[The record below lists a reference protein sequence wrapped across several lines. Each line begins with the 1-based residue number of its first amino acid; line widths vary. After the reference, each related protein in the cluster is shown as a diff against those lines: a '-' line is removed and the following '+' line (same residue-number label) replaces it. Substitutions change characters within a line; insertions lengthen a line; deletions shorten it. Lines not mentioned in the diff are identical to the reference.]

1 MPPKEKITRVKK
13 GDAGAGESA
22 LAVAAKAASAS
33 TPDVGEIVYNILDTL
48 ANLSAT
54 DSWHDF
60 HGDISRFREVIL
72 DNEKIYCEGL
82 PLGVTSLGEFNDEG
96 LALNNVIFSR
106 DGNRES
112 DYGQKLVTYNTG
124 EFEVKQDPY
133 TIKTINNSEY
143 SVRPFVVAHGSS
155 KTDAGKT
162 YTNAINLVSGLELE
176 SDSAII
182 IDATAVS
189 ILTILKSGDAVMDG
203 KVRKK
208 IYYVLTP
215 EVVNDPAGKTS
226 VAEKIF
232 DPSST
237 TYVKGVELIGCEPNV
252 PESINYNYSY
262 DKAIN
267 SGTALKNKSTNPYDK
282 FFSAFNFQLSEVQR
296 NRKGKKT
303 DYTTNLLIKSNDKR
317 IPVPENVQDSKTK
330 NNITFLTSLIKNAI
344 SMLGKKQDTLTNRFL
359 FNTKLQ
365 QKRSGDWLQVLACAV
380 LKSRAL
386 KQYNPPGTAPR
397 EQEIE
402 KKITKVYFITHDRVA
417 LAFALLLGVECI
429 YTHAKTKSCYIFKS
443 ASPADLETANVAFL
457 QNKKAELTEIKRK
470 ITLAKSDFFSYQTP
484 QHEAYYNFRRA
495 NIENKYPAA
504 IKSIGAKYNSLFI
517 ENADKTFNA
526 TDFTKFTC
534 ETFELALLYDYLL
547 LNFPDLSIDFNGIV
561 PTIDKLIEI
570 INDKLP
576 IIDQGIAESTAAAQ
590 ALSSGSAAPPTTYN
604 FAELKNNI
612 NNAISI
618 FNLLMARL
626 STLQTSL
633 DKYVLDE
640 LPWSIKIKL
649 ETTITNFQKSPNRKL
664 ASGWSWDNTQ
674 GNSRMWEA
682 FKDMVGIGSYK
693 SDKNLFLYNLNL
705 LPHDTKAYLCEKY
718 LEIQDIIN
726 KIPAPNIVENV
737 GKNPA
742 AVPMPV
748 GGRLTKFNIV
758 TKGFIAEIFLNFGF
772 KIPEP
777 RSRDTVSSSTSPAS
791 STSSLSPAS
800 STGSLSPASLP
811 PYSDAEYCL
820 NGDYEV
826 SIKRVLTTS
835 DAGPLSEDA
844 ILSENGQ
851 ATIISATDENYPENL
866 VKDVTPI
873 NYSTEVTASDSG
885 RPITDSE
892 ATSKTVE
899 ELTKNKNEAT
909 DIIESVG
916 ADASDIQ
923 KSSLRSGLDDD
934 AVFKAERNA
943 AAVKAL
949 PRKEGA
955 AATEGSSP
963 LRTDTGELASDV
975 KSDIINSTENDIRET
990 VSKKSL
996 LDAELEGASAVTH
1009 DETDDSFRKAIEPRE
1024 LIDTEIVTSGQINI
1038 RKGAKLLGSDF
1049 EPNIKD
1055 ATYVLLNAI
1064 LGYKCTPEQLAVFQ
1078 DKIYEIA
1085 QSNYIR
1091 PADEIANQSLPPVV
1105 QELGVF
1111 HDEGEIENR
1120 KRLEEEAAAELEAER
1135 ESASSS
1141 GAGGVAVLPAAKK
1154 GSVEKASSGAV
1165 SLEPGIIQLRLR
1177 EKYARKPTIPLDSL
1191 QSLPQDIPP
1200 PPPPRLWRMLGLK
1213 DSLQGLPPKGKG
1225 GMAGGAGPET
1235 DDLLLAFFESL
1246 DLPSIES
1253 GESMDG
1259 DENENFFKSVNYLFH
1274 PLLPIYMFAE
1284 SLNEISGNDH
1294 IEESLD
1300 YEIYQNYLKFLEQLR
1315 ESVVQQYASKQPL
1328 DVAKAFMIGTCLR
1341 EFLFYSD
1348 VYSLD
1353 AKTSGQAGGRR
1364 EIPNSAPSVQSG
1376 PTVEQDD
1383 ALIDVGKGKE
1393 DEFTEEYH
1401 PEEYFEFEQPHPVIP
1416 GETESLGPETAVER
1430 TAYCEDVLGMSRDE
1444 FLPVSILT
1452 GVFNYFISG
1461 IQTRSVEDN
1470 DRGKK
1475 MLQSELF
1482 SNFMRN
1488 VNMGNKFREIIDEPE
1503 PISSFKRKCFV
1514 FLLET
1519 GNIIITDRGGV
1530 PLEIPTEEETNAL
1543 HPDAEGRRELMASAA
1558 EARRASNGY
1567 GGSKKNRVNK
1577 NRHITRRNGKTTN
1590 KTTRV
1595 HRKLKVKRNTKRN

>member
-1 MPPKEKITRVKK
+1 MPQKAKTVAP
-13 GDAGAGESA
+13 
-22 LAVAAKAASAS
+22 AVAALVKSII
-33 TPDVGEIVYNILDTL
+33 DIL

-60 HGDISRFREVIL
+60 HGDIARFRDVIVE
-72 DNEKIYCEGL
+72 NEKIYCEGL
-82 PLGVTSLGEFNDEG
+82 PLGVTSLGAFNDEG
-96 LALNNVIFSR
+96 IALNNVIVSR
-106 DGNRES
+106 NGAPQS
-112 DYGQKLVTYNTG
+112 DYGEKLVTYND
-124 EFEVKQDPY
+124 VKAFGGKQEPY

-143 SVRPFVVAHGSS
+143 SVRPLVVAQGSS
-155 KTDAGKT
+155 KSDAGKS
-162 YTNAINLVSGLELE
+162 YINADALVVGLELE
-176 SDSAII
+176 NNSAII

-189 ILTILKSGDAVMDG
+189 LLTILKKGPQVTEIG
-203 KVRKK
+203 GTRTK

-232 DPSST
+232 DPSFAS
-237 TYVKGVELIGCEPNV
+237 YPNGVELIGCEPNT

-262 DKAIN
+262 DRHITT
-267 SGTALKNKSTNPYDK
+267 GDMLKSKSTNPYDK

-303 DYTTNLLIKSNDKR
+303 EYTTNLLIKSNDKR

-344 SMLGKKQDTLTNRFL
+344 SMLGKKQDTLANRFL

-402 KKITKVYFITHDRVA
+402 TKITKVYFVTHDRVA

-443 ASPADLETANVAFL
+443 ASLADLETANVAFL
-457 QNKKAELTEIKRK
+457 QNKKNELNAMLTR
-470 ITLAKSDFFSYQTP
+470 ITSAASDFNKYQTP
-484 QHEAYYNFRRA
+484 QYTEYVKFRTA
-495 NIENKYPAA
+495 NITNKYQPAIA
-504 IKSIGAKYNSLFI
+504 ALRGKYSSIF
-517 ENADKTFNA
+517 DKDPEATFNS

-547 LNFPDLSIDFNGIV
+547 LNFPDLSNEFN
-561 PTIDKLIEI
+561 TILPPIEALRAI
-570 INDKLP
+570 INDTLP
-576 IIDQGIAESTAAAQ
+576 IIDIGIRESGEAAVA
-590 ALSSGSAAPPTTYN
+590 ASSGAAEPAKTYN
-604 FAELKNNI
+604 FDELKTNI
-612 NNAISI
+612 NTAIST
-618 FNLLMARL
+618 FNLIMARL

-640 LPWSIKIKL
+640 SPWSIKVKL

-682 FKDMVGIGSYK
+682 FKGMVGIESSYK

-705 LPHDTKAYLCEKY
+705 LPDDTKDYLCKQY
-718 LEIQDIIN
+718 LIIQDILD
-726 KIPAPNIVENV
+726 KVPQPTIVENV
-737 GKNPA
+737 RKE
-742 AVPMPV
+742 VVSMT
-748 GGRLTKFNIV
+748 GGRLLKFNTV

-772 KIPEP
+772 KIPDPRFREP
-777 RSRDTVSSSTSPAS
+777 VSLST
-791 STSSLSPAS
+791 SPAS
-800 STGSLSPASLP
+800 STGSLSPASSSASP
-811 PYSDAEYCL
+811 QAYVESEYCL
-820 NGDYEV
+820 NGEYEV
-826 SIKRVLTTS
+826 KIRNVLTAR
-835 DAGPLSEDA
+835 DAGPLNEEE
-844 ILSENGQ
+844 ILCENGE
-851 ATIISATDENYPENL
+851 ATIISALDENYPENL

-873 NYSTEVTASDSG
+873 NYSTEVTLSVSADNG

-892 ATSKTVE
+892 AISKTVE
-899 ELTKNKNEAT
+899 ELTKKKNQAT

-923 KSSLRSGLDDD
+923 KSALRNGLDDD
-934 AVFKAERNA
+934 AEFKTARNEAAANA
-943 AAVKAL
+943 AAH
-949 PRKEGA
+949 G
-955 AATEGSSP
+955 TESNIPVRGN
-963 LRTDTGELASDV
+963 LEDDI
-975 KSDIINSTENDIRET
+975 KIDIINSTGNDISET
-990 VSKKSL
+990 VKKVASI
-996 LDAELEGASAVTH
+996 DTELAGATAVPH
-1009 DETDDSFRKAIEPRE
+1009 DEEDDSFRKAIEPQE
-1024 LIDTEIVTSGQINI
+1024 LIDANILTSGQINI
-1038 RKGAKLLGSDF
+1038 RKGAKLLGADF

-1055 ATYVLLNAI
+1055 ATYVLLNAL
-1064 LGYKCTPEQLAVFQ
+1064 LGYKCNPEQLAAFQ

-1085 QSNYIR
+1085 QSDYL
-1091 PADEIANQSLPPVV
+1091 NQGAEAAARGLPTVV
-1105 QELGVF
+1105 QDLGDF
-1111 HDEGEIENR
+1111 HDEGERENI
-1120 KRLEEEAAAELEAER
+1120 KFMEEEEEHASLAAEE
-1135 ESASSS
+1135 SSS
-1141 GAGGVAVLPAAKK
+1141 GAGGHSSSPVGKI
-1154 GSVEKASSGAV
+1154 GSAEKASSTPVGDAY
-1165 SLEPGIIQLRLR
+1165 LEPGIIQRRIR
-1177 EKYARKPTIPLDSL
+1177 EKYARRRLVPMLDSL
-1191 QSLPQDIPP
+1191 QSLSAPQPQGSVRDALQKFPP
-1200 PPPPRLWRMLGLK
+1200 VPPA
-1213 DSLQGLPPKGKG
+1213 QKGKG
-1225 GMAGGAGPET
+1225 GMAGGDGSEP

-1246 DLPSIES
+1246 DLPLLES
-1253 GESMDG
+1253 SESMDG
-1259 DENENFFKSVNYLFH
+1259 DEDENFFKSVNYLFH

-1294 IEESLD
+1294 IEESID
-1300 YEIYQNYLKFLEQLR
+1300 YEIYLNYLKFLEQLR
-1315 ESVVQQYASKQPL
+1315 ESVVQEYASKQPL
-1328 DVAKAFMIGTCLR
+1328 DIAKAFMIGTCLR

-1353 AKTSGQAGGRR
+1353 ATTSSQAGGRK
-1364 EIPNSAPSVQSG
+1364 EAPKNNNLIIQSG
-1376 PTVEQDD
+1376 PTVERDD
-1383 ALIDVGKGKE
+1383 ALVDVGKGKE

-1416 GETESLGPETAVER
+1416 GEPESLGPEALVER
-1430 TAYCEDVLGMSRDE
+1430 AAYCEDVLGMSRDE

-1461 IQTRSVEDN
+1461 IQTRSAEDN

-1475 MLQSELF
+1475 MLQSDLF

-1488 VNMGNKFREIIDEPE
+1488 VNMGNTFREIIDDPE

-1519 GNIIITDRGGV
+1519 GNIIISDRGGV

-1543 HPDAEGRRELMASAA
+1543 HPNAEGRRELMVSAA
-1558 EARRASNGY
+1558 EARRASNSL
-1567 GGSKKNRVNK
+1567 GGSKKNHPKKRNHK
-1577 NRHITRRNGKTTN
+1577 TKRHGKT
-1590 KTTRV
+1590 KRRGTRN
-1595 HRKLKVKRNTKRN
+1595 HRKNKVKRNTKRS

>member
-1 MPPKEKITRVKK
+1 MATKEATKEKKPRAKK
-13 GDAGAGESA
+13 SDAGAGESA
-22 LAVAAKAASAS
+22 LALAAEAASAS
-33 TPDVGEIVYNILDTL
+33 TPHVGEIVYNILDTL

-60 HGDISRFREVIL
+60 HGDISRFREVISV
-72 DNEKIYCEGL
+72 NEKIYCEGL
-82 PLGVTSLGEFNDEG
+82 PLGVTSLGEFDDEG
-96 LALNNVIFSR
+96 IALNNVIFTHNNVR
-106 DGNRES
+106 QT
-112 DYGQKLVTYNTG
+112 DYGKKLVTY
-124 EFEVKQDPY
+124 KDRH

-143 SVRPFVVAHGSS
+143 SVIALVVASGSS
-155 KTDAGKT
+155 KTAEGKSYIT
-162 YTNAINLVSGLELE
+162 AQTLVDGLELE
-176 SDSAII
+176 SDSAIV

-189 ILTILKSGDAVMDG
+189 LLTILKNGNPVMDG
-203 KVRKK
+203 PDVRKK

-232 DPSST
+232 DPSSD
-237 TYVKGVELIGCEPNV
+237 TYSRGVELIGCEPNV

-267 SGTALKNKSTNPYDK
+267 SGALLKSKSTNPYDK

-303 DYTTNLLIKSNDKR
+303 EYTTNLLIKSNDKR

-402 KKITKVYFITHDRVA
+402 KKITKVYFVTHDRVA

-443 ASPADLETANVAFL
+443 ASPADIETANVAFL
-457 QNKKAELTEIKRK
+457 QNKKGELIEIQRT
-470 ITLAKSDFFSYQTP
+470 ITLARSDFGKFQTP
-484 QHEAYYNFRRA
+484 QHIEYVKFRTA
-495 NIENKYPAA
+495 NITSKYQPAIESISTKYSSIF
-504 IKSIGAKYNSLFI
+504 IKDSA
-517 ENADKTFNA
+517 TFNS

-547 LNFPDLSIDFNGIV
+547 LNFPDLSIDFNAIV
-561 PTIDKLIEI
+561 PTIDELIANI
-570 INDKLP
+570 IETLP
-576 IIDQGIAESTAAAQ
+576 ILDTGIAESNAAAQ

-604 FAELKNNI
+604 FPELKNKI
-612 NNAISI
+612 NTAIST

-640 LPWSIKIKL
+640 APWTIKIKL

-682 FKDMVGIGSYK
+682 FKDIVGIGSSYK

-705 LPHDTKAYLCEKY
+705 LPDATKAYLCQNY
-718 LEIQDIIN
+718 LAIQDIIN
-726 KIPAPNIVENV
+726 RIPPPTIVENI
-737 GKNPA
+737 GKNPV
-742 AVPMPV
+742 AVPMPTGV
-748 GGRLTKFNIV
+748 RLTKFNIV

-777 RSRDTVSSSTSPAS
+777 RSRDSMSSVASPESSASSPAS
-791 STSSLSPAS
+791 SSASP
-800 STGSLSPASLP
+800 PAYLESQ
-811 PYSDAEYCL
+811 YCL
-820 NGDYEV
+820 NQAYEV
-826 SIKRVLTTS
+826 KITNVLTAR
-835 DAGPLSEDA
+835 DAGPLSEDE
-844 ILSENGQ
+844 ILSENGE
-851 ATIISATDENYPENL
+851 ATIISATDENYPENF
-866 VKDVTPI
+866 VKDKTPVI
-873 NYSTEVTASDSG
+873 NYSTQVPLPETEDGG
-885 RPITDSE
+885 RPIFDSPVI
-892 ATSKTVE
+892 SKTPE
-899 ELTKNKNEAT
+899 ELTKNKKQAT
-909 DIIESVG
+909 DIIESVD
-916 ADASDIQ
+916 ADATDIQ
-923 KSSLRSGLDDD
+923 KSALRNGLDDD
-934 AVFKAERNA
+934 DEFKLQRNQA
-943 AAVKAL
+943 AA
-949 PRKEGA
+949 A
-955 AATEGSSP
+955 AAADGTESS
-963 LRTDTGELASDV
+963 LTTETGNLASNV
-975 KSDIINSTENDIRET
+975 KNDIINSTGNDISEI
-990 VSKKSL
+990 VKKAAT
-996 LDAELEGASAVTH
+996 LDVELTIATEVTN
-1009 DETDDSFRKAIEPRE
+1009 DEKDDSYRPAIEPAQ
-1024 LIDTEIVTSGQINI
+1024 LINTSSVKI
-1038 RKGAKLLGSDF
+1038 RRGAKLLGADF

-1064 LGYKCTPEQLAVFQ
+1064 LGYKCTPEQLTVFQ
-1078 DKIYEIA
+1078 NKIYEIA
-1085 QSNYIR
+1085 QSDYIR
-1091 PADEIANQSLPPVV
+1091 PADEIANQSLPSVV
-1105 QELGVF
+1105 QDLGDF
-1111 HDEGEIENR
+1111 HDEGEREND
-1120 KRLEEEAAAELEAER
+1120 KFMEEEKDAVAEE
-1135 ESASSS
+1135 SSS
-1141 GAGGVAVLPAAKK
+1141 GAGGVAALPVGKKVAA
-1154 GSVEKASSGAV
+1154 EKASSGPLGDAH
-1165 SLEPGIIQLRLR
+1165 LEPGIIQRRIR

-1191 QSLPQDIPP
+1191 QSLSQDIPP
-1200 PPPPRLWRMLGLK
+1200 PPPPRLWRVLGLR
-1213 DSLQGLPPKGKG
+1213 DSLQRLPPKGKG
-1225 GMAGGAGPET
+1225 MAGGAEPET

-1246 DLPSIES
+1246 DLPLLETS
-1253 GESMDG
+1253 ESMDG
-1259 DENENFFKSVNYLFH
+1259 DEIEGEAEDFFNSVNYLFH

-1284 SLNEISGNDH
+1284 ALNEISGNDH
-1294 IEESLD
+1294 IEDSID
-1300 YEIYQNYLKFLEQLR
+1300 YEIYINYLKFLEKLR
-1315 ESVVQQYASKQPL
+1315 ESVVQEYASKQPL
-1328 DVAKAFMIGTCLR
+1328 DIAKAFMIGTCLR

-1353 AKTSGQAGGRR
+1353 AKTSGQAGGRK
-1364 EIPNSAPSVQSG
+1364 EVPKNSNLIIQSG

-1383 ALIDVGKGKE
+1383 ALVDVGKGKE
-1393 DEFTEEYH
+1393 EEFTEEYH

-1416 GETESLGPETAVER
+1416 GEPESIVEK
-1430 TAYCEDVLGMSRDE
+1430 TAYCEDALGMSRDE

-1475 MLQSELF
+1475 MLQSDLF

-1488 VNMGNKFREIIDEPE
+1488 VNMGNTFREIIDEPE

-1519 GNIIITDRGGV
+1519 GNIIISDRGGV

-1543 HPDAEGRRELMASAA
+1543 HPDAEGRRKLMASAA
-1558 EARRASNGY
+1558 EARRASNGF
-1567 GGSKKNRVNK
+1567 GGSKKNPSNK
-1577 NRHITRRNGKTTN
+1577 NKHITRRNGKT
-1590 KTTRV
+1590 KHKSTRA

>member
-1 MPPKEKITRVKK
+1 MATKPGGKK
-13 GDAGAGESA
+13 TTNVAP
-22 LAVAAKAASAS
+22 AVETVAKS
-33 TPDVGEIVYNILDTL
+33 IIDTL

-60 HGDISRFREVIL
+60 HGDISRFRDVIVE
-72 DNEKIYCEGL
+72 NEKIYCEGL
-82 PLGVTSLGEFNDEG
+82 PLGVTSLGDFNDEG
-96 LALNNVIFSR
+96 IALNNVILSR
-106 DGNRES
+106 NGAPQR
-112 DYGQKLVTYNTG
+112 DYGEKIVTYNDVKAFGT
-124 EFEVKQDPY
+124 KQDAY

-143 SVRPFVVAHGSS
+143 SVRPLVVAQGSS
-155 KTDAGKT
+155 KTEAGKSYIDAVT
-162 YTNAINLVSGLELE
+162 LIDGLELE
-176 SDSAII
+176 NNSAII

-189 ILTILKSGDAVMDG
+189 LLTILKKGPQVMDEG
-203 KVRKK
+203 LRKK

-232 DPSST
+232 DPTLPIYNS
-237 TYVKGVELIGCEPNV
+237 GVELIGCEPNI

-262 DKAIN
+262 DRNITTGE
-267 SGTALKNKSTNPYDK
+267 SLKSKSTNPYDK

-303 DYTTNLLIKSNDKR
+303 EYTTNLLIKSNDKR

-344 SMLGKKQDTLTNRFL
+344 SMLGKKQDTLANRFL

-402 KKITKVYFITHDRVA
+402 KKITKVYFVTHDRVA

-457 QNKKAELTEIKRK
+457 QNKKNELNTILTR
-470 ITLAKSDFFSYQTP
+470 ITSAASDFKKYQTP
-484 QHEAYYNFRRA
+484 QHEEYKKFRYA
-495 NIENKYPAA
+495 NIVNKYPDA
-504 IKSIGAKYNSLFI
+504 ISTVHDKYSSIFTES
-517 ENADKTFNA
+517 DTFNA

-534 ETFELALLYDYLL
+534 ETFELALLFDYLL
-547 LNFPDLSIDFNGIV
+547 LNFPDLSIDFD
-561 PTIDKLIEI
+561 TILPI
-570 INDKLP
+570 INELIPSIREILP
-576 IIDQGIAESTAAAQ
+576 LIDQGIIESTTAAE
-590 ALSSGSAAPPTTYN
+590 ALSSGSDASPTSYDFN
-604 FAELKNNI
+604 GLKTNI
-612 NNAISI
+612 NNAIST
-618 FNLLMARL
+618 FNLLMAKL

-640 LPWSIKIKL
+640 VPWSIKIKL

-682 FKDMVGIGSYK
+682 FKGMVGIESSYK

-705 LPHDTKAYLCEKY
+705 LPDSTKDYLCEQY
-718 LEIQDIIN
+718 LNIQDN
-726 KIPAPNIVENV
+726 LDKVPQPTIVENV
-737 GKNPA
+737 RKD
-742 AVPMPV
+742 VVTMTS
-748 GGRLTKFNIV
+748 GRLAKFNTV

-772 KIPEP
+772 KIPQP
-777 RSRDTVSSSTSPAS
+777 RSRESVSSSTSPAS
-791 STSSLSPAS
+791 ST
-800 STGSLSPASLP
+800 GSLSPTSLTA
-811 PYSDAEYCL
+811 YSDSEYCL
-820 NGDYEV
+820 NGAYEL
-826 SIKRVLTTS
+826 SITNVLRSS
-835 DAGPLSEDA
+835 DAGSLGEDA
-844 ILSENGQ
+844 IVSENGQ

-873 NYSTEVTASDSG
+873 NYSTEVTLSVSEDNG
-885 RPITDSE
+885 RPIADSV

-899 ELTKNKNEAT
+899 ELTKNKNQAI

-923 KSSLRSGLDDD
+923 KSALRNNLEDDEI
-934 AVFKAERNA
+934 FKKARND
-943 AAVKAL
+943 
-949 PRKEGA
+949 A
-955 AATEGSSP
+955 AATAAANGTESNIP
-963 LRTDTGELASDV
+963 DTGSLEDDI
-975 KSDIINSTENDIRET
+975 KIDIINSTGNDISET
-990 VSKKSL
+990 VKKAVAI
-996 LDAELEGASAVTH
+996 DTELTRATPVAH
-1009 DETDDSFRKAIEPRE
+1009 DEKDDSFRKAIEPQE
-1024 LIDTEIVTSGQINI
+1024 LIDTEIVRSGQINI
-1038 RKGAKLLGSDF
+1038 RKGAKLLGADF

-1055 ATYVLLNAI
+1055 ATYVLLNAL
-1064 LGYKCTPEQLAVFQ
+1064 LGYKCTSEQLAIFQ
-1078 DKIYEIA
+1078 NKIYEIS
-1085 QSNYIR
+1085 QSDYLTQGEEATN
-1091 PADEIANQSLPPVV
+1091 ADLPSVV
-1105 QELGVF
+1105 QELGAF
-1111 HDEGEIENR
+1111 HDENR
-1120 KRLEEEAAAELEAER
+1120 RRLEEEAESGSGGR
-1135 ESASSS
+1135 ETGKLTLRAKFKGPMDSLHTL
-1141 GAGGVAVLPAAKK
+1141 GQVRPPLPPPP
-1154 GSVEKASSGAV
+1154 
-1165 SLEPGIIQLRLR
+1165 PGTSR
-1177 EKYARKPTIPLDSL
+1177 DSL
-1191 QSLPQDIPP
+1191 QSLPPP
-1200 PPPPRLWRMLGLK
+1200 
-1213 DSLQGLPPKGKG
+1213 KG
-1225 GMAGGAGPET
+1225 GMAGGADPET
-1235 DDLLLAFFESL
+1235 NDLLLAFFESL

-1253 GESMDG
+1253 ETVDEVEGEHETED
-1259 DENENFFKSVNYLFH
+1259 FFKSVNYLFH

-1315 ESVVQQYASKQPL
+1315 EGVVQQYASKQPL

-1353 AKTSGQAGGRR
+1353 AKTSGQAGGRS
-1364 EIPNSAPSVQSG
+1364 EVPKNNNLLIKYG
-1376 PTVEQDD
+1376 PTVQQDD
-1383 ALIDVGKGKE
+1383 ALVDVGKGKE
-1393 DEFTEEYH
+1393 DKFTEEYH

-1416 GETESLGPETAVER
+1416 GEPESIVEKL
-1430 TAYCEDVLGMSRDE
+1430 AYCEDVMGMSRDE

-1461 IQTRSVEDN
+1461 IQTRSSEDN
-1470 DRGKK
+1470 NRGKK
-1475 MLQSELF
+1475 MLQSDLF
-1482 SNFMRN
+1482 SNFIRN
-1488 VNMGNKFREIIDEPE
+1488 VNMGNTFREIIDDPE

-1519 GNIIITDRGGV
+1519 GNIIISDRGGI
-1530 PLEIPTEEETNAL
+1530 PLEIPSEEETNDL

-1558 EARRASNGY
+1558 EARRSSNSL
-1567 GGSKKNRVNK
+1567 GGSKKNHQKKRNHK
-1577 NRHITRRNGKTTN
+1577 TKRHGKT
-1590 KTTRV
+1590 KRRGTRN
-1595 HRKLKVKRNTKRN
+1595 HRKNKVKRNTKRN